1 MSKGIDEKGMITSQK
16 RMTLL
21 ILSFLLTAPFCVAQE
36 EEEQRSLGDEIR
48 NLKQRVATLEEEA
61 ARQKADDQQ
70 WRFFWNRGLNFE
82 NEERSF
88 TVKLTGKIH
97 SDWALMSGDRGMDAH
112 LDTMGED
119 LNDRV
124 EFRRARITL
133 SGRIYERYIFKGSY
147 DFAHGNP
154 EYKDVYVGVDRLCL
168 DSHVR
173 VGYFKE
179 PFSLE
184 SVTAEEALRFIER
197 SLTQALAPSRNT
209 GFGWNGNGCD
219 GRVSWGV
226 GSFYNTNAFGDG
238 GSDGDLSATARLTG
252 LPWYEGDDNLV
263 HLGAACSRRGE
274 DDIVLSTGPE
284 VNLAPDFVE
293 TVAIDMD
300 HASLY
305 GGEAGVVLGAFS
317 AQGEYVRMDI
327 DAPQGSNPTVWG
339 YNLGAGYFLTGEHR
353 RYDKIYGRFG
363 RVIPESD
370 FLDSEC
376 GTGAWEIAARCSR
389 LDLDDRGIL
398 SGGTIS
404 NYTVG
409 VNWYLT
415 PSIRI
420 LSNYIHSHL
429 DGVGSSRILL
439 VRFAL
444 LF

>member
-1 MSKGIDEKGMITSQK
+1 MATSRK
-16 RMTLL
+16 RIACLVLTLL
-21 ILSFLLTAPFCVAQE
+21 FSTSLCLGQE
-36 EEEQRSLGDEIR
+36 EETQRSLADEIR
-48 NLKQRVATLEEEA
+48 DLKERVETLEDEV
-61 ARQKADDQQ
+61 ARCDEDGQQ

-82 NEERSF
+82 NGERSF

-97 SDWALMSGDRGMDAH
+97 SDWALMAGDRSMDAH

-154 EYKDVYVGVDRLCL
+154 EYKDVYVGVDRLCAN
-168 DSHVR
+168 SHVR
-173 VGYFKE
+173 IGYFKE

-184 SVTAEEALRFIER
+184 SVTGEEALRFIER

-209 GFGWNGNGCD
+209 GFGWNGNQCD
-219 GRVSWGV
+219 GRIAWGV

-238 GSDGDLSATARLTG
+238 GSDGDLSATARLTC
-252 LPWYEGDDNLV
+252 LPWYEGDGRLV

-274 DDIVLSTGPE
+274 DDIELGSGPE
-284 VNLAPDFVE
+284 IHLAPDFVE

-305 GGEAGVVLGAFS
+305 GGEAGIVIGPFS
-317 AQGEYVRMDI
+317 AQSEYVRMDI
-327 DAPQGSNPTVWG
+327 DAPRGSNPTVWS
-339 YNLGAGYFLTGEHR
+339 YNVGASYFLTGENR
-353 RYDKIYGRFG
+353 RYDKTYGRFG
-363 RVIPESD
+363 RVVPESD
-370 FLDSEC
+370 FIDSER

-398 SGGTIS
+398 SGGVMS

-415 PSIRI
+415 PSIRV

-429 DGVGSSRILL
+429 DGVGSSRLFL